1 LLDHTI
7 DFVYW
12 KCGAQRKFHWDHKGL
27 GTGVN
32 DPPYFTTLEKLFE
45 KNGDLD
51 KKKILKIDCEGC
63 EWPYLDGVDIQY
75 LIKFE

>member
-1 LLDHTI
+1 
-7 DFVYW
+7 
-12 KCGAQRKFHWDHKGL
+12 L

-45 KNGDLD
+45 KNGDWD

-63 EWPYLDGVDIQY
+63 EWPYFDNVDMKYI
-75 LIKFE
+75 IKFE